1 MSKTG
6 EKPIRV
12 AHVIGKWVG
21 GGLEAIVLNYYK
33 YLDRSQVQFDFIVDI
48 GSPRIPREEIEQ
60 LGGRIIIV
68 PRYEDVFH
76 YIRELARI
84 FREENYTIVH
94 SHINTM
100 SVFPLCAA
108 WISKVPIRI
117 AHSHSTSNKKEKK
130 KDFIKKCLRPLA
142 KNFATDYFCCSELA
156 GRWLFGNRTYN
167 KGNVYLLRNAIDT
180 GNFRFSQK
188 SRVEKRNELQIK
200 ENQILIGHIGRFVTQ
215 KNHSFLIKVF
225 QEIHRKNKETI
236 LVMVGEGPLLELMK
250 QKVKELQLDE
260 AVIFTGQRCDTNEL
274 YSAFDVLLLPSLYEG
289 LPVVGVESQTA
300 GLPCIMSD
308 EITKEIKVLDS
319 TKLLPFSLG
328 AKRWAEEV
336 LDSFVVVKRK
346 DTSQILVENG
356 FDIHCEAHKLEV
368 KYKELLQREKL
379 V

>member
-1 MSKTG
+1 MSKTR

-188 SRVEKRNELQIK
+188 SRVEKRKKIRAEFLRPDVIVNFFK
-200 ENQILIGHIGRFVTQ
+200 EQHALFIIYFPGRNTRLL
-215 KNHSFLIKVF
+215 HVF
-225 QEIHRKNKETI
+225 CNNAYPE
-236 LVMVGEGPLLELMK
+236 VPGAP
-250 QKVKELQLDE
+250 
-260 AVIFTGQRCDTNEL
+260 A
-274 YSAFDVLLLPSLYEG
+274 LP
-289 LPVVGVESQTA
+289 A
-300 GLPCIMSD
+300 D
-308 EITKEIKVLDS
+308 
-319 TKLLPFSLG
+319 
-328 AKRWAEEV
+328 
-336 LDSFVVVKRK
+336 
-346 DTSQILVENG
+346 
-356 FDIHCEAHKLEV
+356 
-368 KYKELLQREKL
+368 
-379 V
+379 

>member
-1 MSKTG
+1 MRKTG

-260 AVIFTGQRCDTNEL
+260 AVIFTGQRRDTNEL

>member
-1 MSKTG
+1 MRKTG

-250 QKVKELQLDE
+250 QKVKELQLDK
-260 AVIFTGQRCDTNEL
+260 AVIFTGQRRDTNEL

>member
-1 MSKTG
+1 MRKTG

-130 KDFIKKCLRPLA
+130 KDFIKKCLQPLA
-142 KNFATDYFCCSELA
+142 KIFATDYFCCSELA

-260 AVIFTGQRCDTNEL
+260 AVIFTGQRRDTNEL

-336 LDSFVVVKRK
+336 LDSFVAVKRK

>member
-1 MSKTG
+1 M
-6 EKPIRV
+6 
-12 AHVIGKWVG
+12 
-21 GGLEAIVLNYYK
+21 
-33 YLDRSQVQFDFIVDI
+33 
-48 GSPRIPREEIEQ
+48 
-60 LGGRIIIV
+60 
-68 PRYEDVFH
+68 
-76 YIRELARI
+76 
-84 FREENYTIVH
+84 
-94 SHINTM
+94 
-100 SVFPLCAA
+100 
-108 WISKVPIRI
+108 PIRI

-260 AVIFTGQRCDTNEL
+260 AVIFTGQRRDTNEL

-319 TKLLPFSLG
+319 TKLLPLSLG

-336 LDSFVVVKRK
+336 LDSFVAVKRK

>member
-1 MSKTG
+1 MRKTG

-260 AVIFTGQRCDTNEL
+260 AVIFTGQRRDTNEL

-319 TKLLPFSLG
+319 TKLLPLSLG